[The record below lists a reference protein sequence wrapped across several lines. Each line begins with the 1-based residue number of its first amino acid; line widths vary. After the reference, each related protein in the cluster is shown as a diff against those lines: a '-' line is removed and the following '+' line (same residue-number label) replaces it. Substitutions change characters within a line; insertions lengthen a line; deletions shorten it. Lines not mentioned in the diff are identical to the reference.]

1 MPDLREKYQQ
11 CFQPFN
17 DRPKAEAPITEVNV

>member
-1 MPDLREKYQQ
+1 MPDIREKYVRT
-11 CFQPFN
+11 QPLK

>member
-1 MPDLREKYQQ
+1 MPDLRERIDTTQLL
-11 CFQPFN
+11 N

>member
-1 MPDLREKYQQ
+1 MPDLREKYVTT
-11 CFQPFN
+11 QPFN